1 MILGISGKKQAGK
14 TTIANIIHG
23 EVLAHNKMVNDYN
36 ISEQGKLVIKT
47 TNSKNQE
54 GWGEFDI
61 ERKDEEF
68 VEYAHYNMWPHV
80 KLYNFADPVK
90 DMCINLFGFTYEQ
103 AYGTDEQKNQV
114 QNHLLWENMPG
125 VVTWHRRWAKNFEDK
140 YGNLAWDWGLVE
152 HEPGPMTAR
161 EFMQFFGTNVMRKI
175 HTNVWANAC
184 INKITKEGSD
194 LAVVADVRFP
204 NEVEAINKA
213 GGKVLRLE
221 RDIHNDTH
229 DSETALDVGNYNHAN
244 FWHVLDN
251 KDMTIGDTIVEIKN
265 LLEQI
270 K

>member
-1 MILGISGKKQAGK
+1 MIIGISGKKQAGK

-23 EVLAHNKMVNDYN
+23 EVLTHNKMVNDYN
-36 ISEQGKLVIKT
+36 ISEKGKLVIKT

-103 AYGTDEQKNQV
+103 AYGTDGQKNQTLSDIRWEDMPRF
-114 QNHLLWENMPG
+114 QNMKLMKKMPID
-125 VVTWHRRWAKNFEDK
+125 AKKSWKWRE
-140 YGNLAWDWGLVE
+140 GE
-152 HEPGPMTAR
+152 MTAR
-161 EFMQFFGTNVMRKI
+161 EFMQFFGTDIMRKI
-175 HTNVWANAC
+175 HPNVWANAC
-184 INKITKEGSD
+184 LNKITKEGSD

-204 NEVEAINKA
+204 NEVEAINRA

-221 RDIHNDTH
+221 RDVHNDNH
-229 DSETALDVGNYNHAN
+229 DSETALDADNYNHAN